1 MGGVPAFDKNTRR
14 YEKWFVE
21 HPLAYASELHAVRE
35 LLPKSGTGI
44 EIGIGTGRFALP
56 LGIERGLEPSR
67 AMAERAKKKGL
78 DVVSGVAENLPYKEA
93 EFDFCLMVTTVCF
106 LDDIDRAFQ
115 EVYRVLKP
123 RGSFIVGFVD
133 KNSPLGKSY
142 EDRKQDSLFYRDA
155 TFYTVDDLLRHL
167 KSAGFKG
174 FSFRQTLVGPVA
186 DMREPATVKE
196 GYGEGSF
203 VVIKADKDE
212 R

>member
-1 MGGVPAFDKNTRR
+1 MTSIQTFDNHAER
-14 YEKWFVE
+14 YDAWFKKYSY
-21 HPLAYASELHAVRE
+21 AYQSELMAIRE
-35 LLPKSGTGI
+35 LLPVTGKGL
-44 EIGIGTGRFALP
+44 EIGVGSGLFAAP
-56 LGIERGLEPSR
+56 LGIRQGIDPSHAMLEKARSRGID
-67 AMAERAKKKGL
+67 AVKA
-78 DVVSGVAENLPYKEA
+78 VAESLPFRDN

-106 LDDIDRAFQ
+106 LDDIDMACNEAF
-115 EVYRVLKP
+115 RVLKP
-123 RGSFIVGFVD
+123 KGSFIIGFVD

-167 KSAGFKG
+167 KGAGFKG

-186 DMREPATVKE
+186 DMREPSPIKE

-203 VVIKADKDE
+203 VVIRADKDE